1 MSGRGDQGSK
11 QPVAECRSVGSRGP
25 GFKTTCGRVSH
36 CRVEGTRVQN
46 NLW

>member
-11 QPVAECRSVGSRGP
+11 QPVVECRTVGSRGP
-25 GFKTTCGRVSH
+25 GFKTTCGRDLQ
-36 CRVEGTRVQN
+36 CRVEETRVQN